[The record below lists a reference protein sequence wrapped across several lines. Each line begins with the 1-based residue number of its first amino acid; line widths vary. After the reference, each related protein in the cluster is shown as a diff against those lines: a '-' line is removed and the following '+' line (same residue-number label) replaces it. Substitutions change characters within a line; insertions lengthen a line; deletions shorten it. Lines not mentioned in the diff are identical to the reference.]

1 MEGKTWTTYRPYYD
15 RKVKRKSKGKRG
27 KRKEEKENVCADL
40 SSCRQS
46 KPAER
51 LSTTLICFRLF
62 PYLDFSRQVTRVP
75 RTSFKSGTLIYVP
88 SHSSPLSAS
97 SSLRMTKY
105 IIHYASYMYTL
116 IEEPKKKDEDLLLF
130 PHRNMFLVRY
140 PFLVCFFILI
150 IKKRRLC

>member
-1 MEGKTWTTYRPYYD
+1 
-15 RKVKRKSKGKRG
+15 
-27 KRKEEKENVCADL
+27 
-40 SSCRQS
+40 
-46 KPAER
+46 
-51 LSTTLICFRLF
+51 
-62 PYLDFSRQVTRVP
+62 
-75 RTSFKSGTLIYVP
+75 
-88 SHSSPLSAS
+88 
-97 SSLRMTKY
+97 MTKY

>member
-1 MEGKTWTTYRPYYD
+1 MVPIMIIIYQIS
-15 RKVKRKSKGKRG
+15 KVKRKSKE
-27 KRKEEKENVCADL
+27 KRKKKEEEKGECLRRFEQLQAKQA
-40 SSCRQS
+40 CRE
-46 KPAER
+46 A
-51 LSTTLICFRLF
+51 LNNFDLF
-62 PYLDFSRQVTRVP
+62 PFVSLSRFLQTGNP
-75 RTSFKSGTLIYVP
+75 SAEDLFQIWHADIRTLSLFP
-88 SHSSPLSAS
+88 PLSPS

-140 PFLVCFFILI
+140 PFFVCFFILI